1 MSDPTLNKFIKQLS
15 DKYKLPE
22 MVIELIVQSQF
33 TFTREIIKKGEL
45 KNVRLPD
52 LGIFAISER
61 KVNHYKRKK
70 EEEENNETIW
80 FS

>member
-1 MSDPTLNKFIKQLS
+1 MSDPTLNKFIKELA
-15 DKYKLPE
+15 DKYKIPE
-22 MVIELIVQSQF
+22 IVIDLIVQSQF

-45 KNVRLPD
+45 KSVRLPQ

-61 KVNHYKRKK
+61 KVNNYKRKK
-70 EEEENNETIW
+70 EQEGKNETIW